1 MLFFISYQSRC
12 LYIERTLR
20 SNFFLYFIFVQ
31 IIFGLELSILTYNIH
46 GLSPIFAGDKPKERI
61 PEILNK
67 SKNFDIIL
75 MQENW
80 IFSSEEIAQELDD
93 YNVVTSNKSK
103 FKNPIKC
110 LLNPNGSGLS
120 AGIKDSILLL
130 SLDEYSF
137 DGCSGWLFRA
147 NDCLSTKGFQH
158 ISVKI
163 NGERV
168 DIYNTHL
175 DAGKTKK
182 DIRVRS
188 KQLQDLRDYIQSNS
202 SSYPLIIAGDMNIN
216 LLDSESR
223 EIINSFISDLNLQM
237 VDWSAETLEKT
248 AVLDYLFYR
257 GSDIM
262 EILLVKG
269 GVNQE
274 LLGTSDHPPIE
285 GLFDI
290 RKK

>member
-1 MLFFISYQSRC
+1 MRI
-12 LYIERTLR
+12 
-20 SNFFLYFIFVQ
+20 NFFLYIVFIQ
-31 IIFGLELSILTYNIH
+31 LIFSVEINILTYNIH
-46 GLSPIFAGDKPKERI
+46 GLSPVFAGDKPKERI
-61 PEILNK
+61 PSILDK
-67 SKNFDIIL
+67 SKSFDIIL
-75 MQENW
+75 LQENW
-80 IFSSEEIAQELDD
+80 IFSSEEIAQELDG
-93 YNVVTSNKSK
+93 YEIMVSNKSK

-120 AGIKDSILLL
+120 VGVKDSILLL
-130 SLDEYSF
+130 SSDEYSF

-147 NDCLSTKGFQH
+147 NDCLSTKGFQR
-158 ISVKI
+158 ISIKI

-175 DAGKTKK
+175 DAGESKK
-182 DIRVRS
+182 DIRVRN
-188 KQLQDLRDYIQSNS
+188 KQLQDLKDYVQSNS

-237 VDWSAETLEKT
+237 VDWSTQTLDKT
-248 AVLDYLFYR
+248 SVLDYIFYR
-257 GSDIM
+257 GSDIT